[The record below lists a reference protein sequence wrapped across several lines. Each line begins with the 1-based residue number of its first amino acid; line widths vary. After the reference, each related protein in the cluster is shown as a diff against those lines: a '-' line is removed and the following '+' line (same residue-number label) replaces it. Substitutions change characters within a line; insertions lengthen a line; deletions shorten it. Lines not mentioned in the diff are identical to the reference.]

1 MTVRIAKQAIN
12 LREKLTEKSGQ
23 SSRGYRLLPQQRFSG
38 NASTTAFSL
47 PRGMAPYAVFN
58 AGALS
63 REGASDDYTVSF
75 DGFIYTVT
83 FAVAPGSGDDVT
95 IWPREA

>member
-1 MTVRIAKQAIN
+1 MAIRIAKPAIN
-12 LREKLTEKSGQ
+12 LREQLTALRGDQ
-23 SSRGYRLLPQQRFSG
+23 GRGYRLLPQQRFTG

-63 REGASDDYTVSF
+63 REGPSDDYTVSF

-95 IWPREA
+95 IWPMEA